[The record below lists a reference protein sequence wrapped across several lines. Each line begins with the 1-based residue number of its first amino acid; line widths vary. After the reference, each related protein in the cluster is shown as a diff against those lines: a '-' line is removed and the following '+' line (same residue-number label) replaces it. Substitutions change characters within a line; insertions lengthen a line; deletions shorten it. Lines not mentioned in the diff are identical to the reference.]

1 MASLI
6 EELIETLEK
15 ENQVYEE
22 LLPVVERKAQ
32 VILKND
38 LQSLQEI
45 TTAEQDYVDII
56 AGLEHNRNKI
66 VSNIAIVMSK
76 KVESLNLKAIVAM
89 LDKQPAE
96 KERLG
101 RLHDSLIEKL
111 GRLKEVNLQNRALI
125 EQSLE
130 LIEYSMNLIQSD
142 RVAPVNNYNRAASTQ
157 DIPMSQSGMFDAR
170 Q

>member
-22 LLPVVERKAQ
+22 LLPVVEQKAQ

-38 LQSLQEI
+38 LQRLQEI

-56 AGLEHNRNKI
+56 ASLEHNRNKI
-66 VSNIAIVMSK
+66 VSNIAIVMNK
-76 KVESLNLKAIVAM
+76 KVENLNLKAIVAM

-96 KERLG
+96 QEELG

-111 GRLKEVNLQNRALI
+111 GRLKEVNMQNRALI